1 MAQGS
6 ALTYIHSPLTAAEAF
21 KILLVF
27 CYNGLRTT
35 YIQSD
40 KEKHP
45 ILFVSNARYNFQRV
59 EKLNNICEM
68 SISQSLQCV
77 GEHIY
82 E

>member
-1 MAQGS
+1 MFMESRGQAKCP
-6 ALTYIHSPLTAAEAF
+6 YIHSPLTADEAF

-45 ILFVSNARYNFQRV
+45 ILFVSNAPYNFQKV
-59 EKLNNICEM
+59 YLTEKLNNLC
-68 SISQSLQCV
+68 
-77 GEHIY
+77 
-82 E
+82 